1 MFWTFFCDMF
11 RLVMKQDSSTF
22 VRWRGVILVMAMTA
36 VVLVEPAYCKTNSP
50 VLLLHQSP
58 QEGGTLTPDVGIHHL
73 ALNTSVT
80 LTAIPRP
87 GYQFVCW
94 LGDVGDPTANS
105 TTLYLDAPKIVVA
118 VFELAEYD
126 LLPMEGGPKSAPA
139 GGLLAS
145 AADYAGQGGFGGPG
159 GRRPRTL
166 VSCAGAGAVD
176 GGVVGC
182 GQLVCLCPAQNEEVA
197 IGCLRG
203 KRNEKKGNNL
213 FISSVDRCVGYN
225 GKSCDR
231 KPGELDFHARN
242 V

>member
-1 MFWTFFCDMF
+1 MF

-159 GRRPRTL
+159 GRRPRTFRLPEQSEPSEPEEQDEFPVPAPEPSTGVLL
-166 VSCAGAGAVD
+166 VAGS
-176 GGVVGC
+176 
-182 GQLVCLCPAQNEEVA
+182 
-197 IGCLRG
+197 
-203 KRNEKKGNNL
+203 L
-213 FISSVDRCVGYN
+213 FV
-225 GKSCDR
+225 
-231 KPGELDFHARN
+231 FARRRTRR
-242 V
+242 

>member
-159 GRRPRTL
+159 GRRPRTFRLPEQSEPSEPEEQDEFPVPAPEPSTGVLL
-166 VSCAGAGAVD
+166 VAGS
-176 GGVVGC
+176 
-182 GQLVCLCPAQNEEVA
+182 
-197 IGCLRG
+197 
-203 KRNEKKGNNL
+203 L
-213 FISSVDRCVGYN
+213 FV
-225 GKSCDR
+225 
-231 KPGELDFHARN
+231 FARRRTRR
-242 V
+242 